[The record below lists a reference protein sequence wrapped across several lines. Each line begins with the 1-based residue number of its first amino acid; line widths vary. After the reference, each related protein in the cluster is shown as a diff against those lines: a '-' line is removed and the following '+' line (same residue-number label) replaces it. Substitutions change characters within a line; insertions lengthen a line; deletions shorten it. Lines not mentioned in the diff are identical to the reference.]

1 MGERMGF
8 PGFSSRSGM
17 EKKKGRSLKT
27 EEKIDNLS
35 EMVKSAVDIFSK
47 ANDAAVNLK
56 HLWNIKDDEM

>member
-1 MGERMGF
+1 MGF
-8 PGFSSRSGM
+8 TGFSSRSGM

-35 EMVKSAVDIFSK
+35 DMVKSAVDIFSK
-47 ANDAAVNLK
+47 ANDAAVNLQ